1 MHIKYKNPLFWSR
14 WEKKHH
20 SSALQFS
27 RWNPKVCWIHLFPF
41 MCCLY
46 FLFWDTF
53 MAQAFTEPSTFFPF
67 VESKEANPI
76 NFIISSSSSLLL
88 LTQLSHVLCSLF
100 SLSSSSLLSFSHLF
114 FLSVDKGKEMWICVV
129 LGTWNAFCAGSES
142 GFLSDL
148 SPWTGTFLGACVLFP
163 GTWTR
168 PPTLPE
174 THLEYSSRT
183 EKYLFRSST

>member
-114 FLSVDKGKEMWICVV
+114 FLSVEKGKEMWICVV

-148 SPWTGTFLGACVLFP
+148 SPLDWDLSWRL
-163 GTWTR
+163 R
-168 PPTLPE
+168 SL
-174 THLEYSSRT
+174 SRDVDQT
-183 EKYLFRSST
+183 AYAPWDPFGILL